1 MSFLR
6 HIRSCNNLDS
16 SHFLPFRVDDV
27 TVGLL
32 RPSFAERLRQWPAVF
47 RVGGPGVDLELQGG
61 FEERS
66 AAVAE
71 VLAALLEQGALT
83 HLHGEQYVATPAG
96 RAQGLLLIDRAAAP
110 YFGIRAFGQ
119 HLNGYVRTSTG
130 LKMWIGRRGRA
141 RINAPGRLDNLTAG
155 GLPYGIDLEQNLW
168 KECREEASIPQ
179 ELAKRAT
186 AVGVVTYNAE
196 SAKGCKPDT
205 LYCYDL
211 ELPPDFTPY
220 CPDGEMEEFY
230 LLPVEEVM
238 EIVYQ
243 SDEFKLNCNL
253 VVIDFLIRHGYLGPE
268 HDEYL
273 DLAAGLH
280 PPLLPLQSAASGS
293 E

>member
-6 HIRSCNNLDS
+6 HIRACNNLDR
-16 SHFLPFRVDDV
+16 SHFLPFRVDRI

-32 RPSFAERLRQWPAVF
+32 RPSFAERLRQWPAIF
-47 RVGGPGVDLELQGG
+47 RVGEQGVDLESQGG

-66 AAVAE
+66 AVMAE
-71 VLAALLEQGALT
+71 VLAALLEQGVLS

-96 RAQGLLLIDRAAAP
+96 REQGMLLIDRAAAP

-119 HLNGYVRTSTG
+119 HLNGYVRTRTG
-130 LKMWIGRRGRA
+130 LKMWIGRRGRD

-155 GLPYGIDLEQNLW
+155 GLPYGIGWEQNLW
-168 KECREEASIPQ
+168 KECQEEAGIPPD
-179 ELAKRAT
+179 LAKKAT
-186 AVGVVTYNAE
+186 AVGAVTYNAE
-196 SAKGCKPDT
+196 SLKGCKPDT

-211 ELPPDFTPY
+211 ELSSDFVPH

-238 EIVYQ
+238 EIVYRG
-243 SDEFKLNCNL
+243 DEFKLNCNL

-273 DLAAGLH
+273 ELITGLH
-280 PPLLPLQSAASGS
+280 PPLLPLQPAAGS
-293 E
+293 K

>member
-6 HIRSCNNLDS
+6 HIRACNNLDS
-16 SHFLPFRVDDV
+16 SHFLPFRVGRV

-32 RPSFAERLRQWPAVF
+32 RPSFGEQLRQWPDIF
-47 RVGGPGVDLELQGG
+47 EVGASGVGLKLQGG

-66 AAVAE
+66 AAVAG
-71 VLAALLEQGALT
+71 VLAVLREQGVLS

-96 RAQGLLLIDRAAAP
+96 RAQGMLLIDRAAAP

-119 HLNGYVRTSTG
+119 HLNGYVRTRAG
-130 LKMWIGRRGRA
+130 LKMWIGRRGRD

-155 GLPYGIDLEQNLW
+155 GLPYGIGLEQNLW
-168 KECREEASIPQ
+168 KECREEAGIPP

-186 AVGVVTYNAE
+186 AVGAVTYNAE
-196 SAKGCKPDT
+196 SVKGCKPDT

-211 ELPPDFTPY
+211 ELPPDFVPH

-238 EIVYQ
+238 EIVYRG
-243 SDEFKLNCNL
+243 DEFKLNCNL

-273 DLAAGLH
+273 ELVTGLH
-280 PPLLPLQSAASGS
+280 PPLLPSRSALTGV
-293 E
+293 